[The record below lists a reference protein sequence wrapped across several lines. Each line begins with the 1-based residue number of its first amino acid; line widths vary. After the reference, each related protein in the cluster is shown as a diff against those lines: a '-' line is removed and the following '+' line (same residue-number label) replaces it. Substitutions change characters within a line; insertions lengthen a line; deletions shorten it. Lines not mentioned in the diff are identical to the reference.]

1 VRNDPLSAL
10 HWLNDRAKVIGTKG
24 SWQSKQWLALPA
36 VLFLVAFLVV
46 PAFLLALTSF
56 WETEYFKTTSAW
68 NLQQYRDVLDQPE
81 VTRTLVRSLVTG
93 FMAAAAAT
101 LLAIPVAYY
110 IRFNEGR
117 RRAIIL
123 AIVVTALFSSYLVR
137 IYAWRSLLGTEG
149 AVNWVLQT
157 THITSEP
164 SLVFFY
170 NRFAVVLTLVHIY
183 LPFAII
189 TLFSAFE
196 AVEKDVLD
204 AGGTLGAK
212 AIHKVRWIVLPLIA
226 PGLFAAFAF
235 TFILSAGDYVTP
247 QLVGGKS
254 GAMIGQL
261 ISVQF
266 LQTGDYSH
274 GAALSMLFMSSV
286 LGVTAI
292 VYGTG
297 RLVGRVLR

>member
-1 VRNDPLSAL
+1 MSAAPSTLTSLRPRAVRARGRGGL
-10 HWLNDRAKVIGTKG
+10 H
-24 SWQSKQWLALPA
+24 WLALPA

-46 PAFLLALTSF
+46 PAVLLAFTSF
-56 WETEYFKTTSAW
+56 WKTAYYHTTSDW
-68 NLQQYRDVLDQPE
+68 NLQQYRDVLDQAA
-81 VTRTLVRSLVTG
+81 VVRTLWRSIVTG
-93 FMAAAAAT
+93 LMAATCST
-101 LLAIPVAYY
+101 LLAVPVAFYL
-110 IRFNEGR
+110 RFREGR
-117 RRAIIL
+117 GRVVVLGII
-123 AIVVTALFSSYLVR
+123 VTALFSSYLVR
-137 IYAWRSLLGTEG
+137 IYAWRTLLGREG
-149 AVNWVLQT
+149 AINWALQSL
-157 THITSEP
+157 HITSDP

-196 AVEKDVLD
+196 ALERDVLE
-204 AGGTLGAK
+204 ASRTLGAK
-212 AIHKVRWIVLPLIA
+212 GVHTMRWIVVPLIA

-274 GAALSMLFMSSV
+274 GAALSMVFLVAV
-286 LGVTAI
+286 LATVAV
-292 VYGTG
+292 VYGLG
-297 RLVGRVLR
+297 LLVGRLQR